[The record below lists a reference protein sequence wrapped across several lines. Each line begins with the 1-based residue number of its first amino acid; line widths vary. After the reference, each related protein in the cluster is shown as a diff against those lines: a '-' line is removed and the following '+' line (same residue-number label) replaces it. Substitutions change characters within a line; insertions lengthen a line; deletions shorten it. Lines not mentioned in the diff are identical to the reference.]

1 MIAGIYRVTRNG
13 RSKLV
18 RLSED
23 DAKRL
28 DAELVSKPKATKRTT
43 AKPTAKPA
51 AKPAPK
57 ETEKADSS
65 DEATKSAAK
74 AEA

>member
-28 DAELVSKPKATKRTT
+28 DAELVSKPTPTKRTT
-43 AKPTAKPA
+43 AK
-51 AKPAPK
+51 
-57 ETEKADSS
+57 
-65 DEATKSAAK
+65 ATKTAAK